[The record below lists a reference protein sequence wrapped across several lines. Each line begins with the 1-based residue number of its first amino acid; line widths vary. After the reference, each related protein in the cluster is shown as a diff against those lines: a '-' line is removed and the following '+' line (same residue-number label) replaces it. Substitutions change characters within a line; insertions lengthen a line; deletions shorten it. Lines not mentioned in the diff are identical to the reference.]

1 MLNTG
6 VATRV
11 GIVLAACA
19 LALAAC
25 SATHSVV
32 SPSATPSA
40 ASGSPVSTATST
52 PGTVTSSPSVPA
64 ATITGP
70 CTGAAVPA
78 RWDHVIWIW
87 MENHSYG
94 EVIGSSAAPYE
105 NSLARACGL
114 ATNYHGVSHPSL
126 PNYMAG
132 TGGTTAGITT
142 DCSPSATCRSTGSSI
157 FGQIAS
163 SGRRWRS
170 YEESM
175 PSSCDLAPSGEYAVK
190 HNPAAYYTAIR
201 SQCRSW
207 DVPFGTTTSGP
218 FLSDLNAGT
227 LPAFS
232 FVTPNLCHDT
242 HDCSVATGDA
252 WLKAVVG
259 RIVASATYKAG
270 RTAVVIT
277 WDEGFGTTN
286 QVPTIVVARST
297 RPGTRSGLDL
307 NHYSL
312 LRTTEEMFGLAKLG
326 HAATAVSMLIAFH
339 L

>member
-1 MLNTG
+1 
-6 VATRV
+6 
-11 GIVLAACA
+11 
-19 LALAAC
+19 
-25 SATHSVV
+25 
-32 SPSATPSA
+32 
-40 ASGSPVSTATST
+40 
-52 PGTVTSSPSVPA
+52 
-64 ATITGP
+64 
-70 CTGAAVPA
+70 
-78 RWDHVIWIW
+78 

-94 EVIGSSAAPYE
+94 QVIGSSAAPYE
-105 NSLARACGL
+105 NTLARECGL
-114 ATNYHGVSHPSL
+114 ATNYHGVTHPSL

-163 SGRRWRS
+163 SGRQWRS

-175 PSSCDLAPSGEYAVK
+175 PSNCDLAPAGEYAVK
-190 HNPAAYYTAIR
+190 HNPAPYYTAIR

-207 DVPFGTTTSGP
+207 DVPFGTTTSGR
-218 FLSDLNAGT
+218 FISDLNAGT

-297 RPGTRSGLDL
+297 RPGTRSGL
-307 NHYSL
+307 NFSHYSL

-326 HAATAVSMLIAFH
+326 HAATAASMLTAFH